1 MKRVFAVGGAIWY
14 GSCKPHMGP
23 KASRLMFA
31 PIFISLFIFIFI
43 FISLFIFISIYF
55 AILLSHRQ
63 ALAAPLATCAGVGVK
78 R

>member
-1 MKRVFAVGGAIWY
+1 
-14 GSCKPHMGP
+14 
-23 KASRLMFA
+23 MFA